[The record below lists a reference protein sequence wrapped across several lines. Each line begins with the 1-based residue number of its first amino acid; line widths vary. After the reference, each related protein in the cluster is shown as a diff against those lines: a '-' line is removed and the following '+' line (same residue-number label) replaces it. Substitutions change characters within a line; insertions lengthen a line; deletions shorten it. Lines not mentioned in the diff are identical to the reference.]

1 MPKVITRDDDFKIGA
16 YMFPDRKRPC
26 LCAQHGNEVTIYGT
40 FHSIKAADLFMSEL
54 AKLVGAVDDGTINDC
69 SKITNLGNRGG

>member
-40 FHSIKAADLFMSEL
+40 FNSIEAANLFMGEL
-54 AKLVGAVDDGTINDC
+54 AKLVSAVESDNHGA
-69 SKITNLGNRGG
+69 

>member
-16 YMFPDRKRPC
+16 YMFTDRKRPC

-40 FHSIKAADLFMSEL
+40 FNSIEAANLFIGEL
-54 AKLVGAVDDGTINDC
+54 AKLVSAVESDNHGA
-69 SKITNLGNRGG
+69 